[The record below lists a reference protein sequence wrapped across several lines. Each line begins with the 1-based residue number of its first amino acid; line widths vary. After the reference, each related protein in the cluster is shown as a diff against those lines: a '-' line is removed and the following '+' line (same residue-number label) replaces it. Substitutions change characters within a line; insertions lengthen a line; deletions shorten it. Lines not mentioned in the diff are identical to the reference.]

1 MRRTG
6 SDKSAAEQL
15 RNYALESG
23 HDRLSDPKAQIEPW
37 LENANKNQI
46 AIVMVRL
53 VSDQTVSDVTSYTD
67 AAEVPC
73 IKEWLERWS
82 VNPRS
87 ATRNCTEAEWALRY
101 GHGPALYDGTMKRAH
116 INKLRKDALRGDTSN
131 DSITPRVASKAPAQ
145 TRTRQEKLH
154 RQTVNGATAEELP
167 IASDANTHSLIDLTT
182 GVGIPVRVIHDEEPF
197 IILKR

>member
-1 MRRTG
+1 MERTG
-6 SDKSAAEQL
+6 FDKTAAEQL
-15 RNYALESG
+15 RNYALG
-23 HDRLSDPKAQIEPW
+23 LGYDRLSDPKTQIAPW
-37 LENANKNQI
+37 LATANKNQI

-73 IKEWLERWS
+73 IKEWLEQRS

-87 ATRNCTEAEWALRY
+87 ATRNCTEAEWAIRY
-101 GHGPALYDGTMKRAH
+101 GHGSALYDGSMKRAH
-116 INKLRKDALRGDTSN
+116 INKLRRDALRSDTSN
-131 DSITPRVASKAPAQ
+131 DSITPRVVSETPTQ
-145 TRTRQEKLH
+145 SRTRQKELH
-154 RQTVNGATAEELP
+154 RQTVNGATAKELT
-167 IASDANTHSLIDLTT
+167 IASSANTHSLIDLAT